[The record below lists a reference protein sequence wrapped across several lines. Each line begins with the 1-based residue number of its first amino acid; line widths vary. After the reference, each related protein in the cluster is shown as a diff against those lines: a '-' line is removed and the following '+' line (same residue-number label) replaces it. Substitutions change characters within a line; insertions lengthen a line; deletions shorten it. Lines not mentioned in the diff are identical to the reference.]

1 MELNYIDLSLI
12 WALIIGFAV
21 IMYVIL
27 DGFDLGLGI
36 LFPFV
41 KDKTERDTMMNT
53 VAPVWDGNETWLI
66 LGGAGLFAAFNKAYA
81 LILPALY
88 FPLMLFLGGLILR
101 GVSFEF
107 RFKSTKEHR
116 NVWDYA
122 FSFGSYLATFMQGIV
137 LGAFVEGFPIIKGQ
151 FFGSAFWWFRPF
163 PIMTGFA
170 LLVGYALLA
179 STWLVMKTDGRL
191 QSFSRTISF
200 YLTLGLLFFI
210 ALVSLWTPILQP
222 VVYERWFSWPDILFF
237 APVPLDTAI
246 LVFVLLYALRKGNE
260 ILPFLCSI
268 GLFFLSYSGLIISL
282 WPYIVPRALTIWDA
296 ASAPESQLF
305 TLCGVLFLLPIILV
319 YTAHSYW
326 VFRGKTKEGQEHSHY

>member
-1 MELNYIDLSLI
+1 MELQYIDLSII
-12 WALIIGFAV
+12 WILIIGFAV

-41 KDKTERDTMMNT
+41 KDKADRDLMMNT

-88 FPLMLFLGGLILR
+88 FPLMLFLGGLVLR

-116 NVWDYA
+116 NIWDYA
-122 FSFGSYLATFMQGIV
+122 FSFGSILATFMQGIV
-137 LGAFVEGFPIIKGQ
+137 LGAFVVGFPVVKGQ
-151 FFGSAFWWFRPF
+151 FFGHTFWWLQPF
-163 PIMTGFA
+163 TIMTGFA
-170 LLVGYALLA
+170 LLIGYALLG
-179 STWLVMKTDGRL
+179 STWLVMKTEGHL
-191 QSFSRTISF
+191 QQFSRKISI
-200 YLTLGLLFFI
+200 YLVFALVFFI
-210 ALVSLWTPILQP
+210 VLVSVWTPILQP
-222 VVYERWFSWPDILFF
+222 AVADRWFSWPDILFF
-237 APVPLDTAI
+237 APVPLDAAI
-246 LVFVLLYALRKGNE
+246 LVGILLYALRHKNE

-268 GLFFLSYSGLIISL
+268 GLFLLSFSGLIISL
-282 WPYIVPRALTIWDA
+282 WPYIVPRSMTIWEA

-305 TLCGVLFLLPIILV
+305 TLCGVLFLLPIILA

-326 VFRGKTKEGQEHSHY
+326 VFRGKIRSDDAHYH